1 MVSVPAYEPAGPS
14 LNLGIF
20 SSVKSRNVKNEN
32 VQDIRSVQ
40 REEGI
45 GAAVGESPTISRY
58 FSCSQSR
65 TFPMYIAL

>member
-40 REEGI
+40 RRGELGLMSVNHERFQDI
-45 GAAVGESPTISRY
+45 LAVANLEL
-58 FSCSQSR
+58 
-65 TFPMYIAL
+65 FPCI